1 MTEKLYDLD
10 SHLKEFTAEVTGC
23 FRKGDYFAAE
33 LSRTAFFPEGG
44 GQGSDRGEI
53 DGVQVIDVQETDGRI
68 FHFTRSPLNTGATVT
83 GRIDWARRFDF
94 MQQHSGEHIVSG
106 IAHSLWGCENVGF
119 HLGESIVTL
128 DFDRTLSR
136 EQLLKTEEAANRAVF
151 QNKGF
156 FTYYPD
162 DTELKKLDY
171 RSKKEIDGPVRIV
184 EIEDTDICACCAPHV
199 GSAGEIGIIKLLDT
213 EKLRGGI
220 RIEIKC
226 GMRALLDYND
236 KYGNVKKI
244 ASALA
249 VKQSEAAMGVD
260 RLMDSL
266 SELKLK
272 ITALSRK
279 VLEEEVKS
287 FHPQSEIT
295 AWFSEECELKELQFL
310 ADALFKAH
318 GGIRGVFAP
327 APEGFFFAVCGG
339 KERLED
345 FFTNFKAKLPVR
357 GGGRNGMVQGT
368 VYAKEADIKS
378 FFENYLLS

>member
-10 SHLKEFTAEVTGC
+10 SRLREFTAQVTECRRQDG
-23 FRKGDYFAAE
+23 YFAVE

-44 GQGSDRGEI
+44 GQGSDRGYI
-53 DGVQVIDVQETDGRI
+53 DSTPVFDVQEQEGRI
-68 FHFTRSPLNTGATVT
+68 LHFTKTPFDTGITVT
-83 GRIDWARRFDF
+83 GRIDWERRFDF

-106 IAHSLWGCENVGF
+106 IAHRLWRCENVGF
-119 HLGESIVTL
+119 HLGEDIVTL

-151 QNKGF
+151 QNKRF
-156 FTYYPD
+156 FTYYPHPD
-162 DTELKKLDY
+162 ELKKLNY
-171 RSKKEIDGPVRIV
+171 RSKKEINGPVRIV

-244 ASALA
+244 AAALA
-249 VKQSEAAMGVD
+249 VKQSEAAVGVD

-266 SELKLK
+266 SGLKVK

-279 VLEEEVKS
+279 VMEEEVKS

-295 AWFSEECELKELQFL
+295 AWF
-310 ADALFKAH
+310 
-318 GGIRGVFAP
+318 R
-327 APEGFFFAVCGG
+327 
-339 KERLED
+339 ERCMQMRR
-345 FFTNFKAKLPVR
+345 T
-357 GGGRNGMVQGT
+357 
-368 VYAKEADIKS
+368 
-378 FFENYLLS
+378 